1 MSKNLIFFLS
11 IFTNLAHASE
21 FMDASLHYGLTFS
34 QNEELLAKDLYT
46 QITGL
51 TPGESSDKNSIASQ
65 FTGDNNE
72 NQGSTHSRNFLEVR
86 VPIASLTLKEKKF
99 PLFVSMNENRVNYTF
114 ENGVGNFLDPLSIKI
129 RQRGISLSTK
139 WTYQPFALKY
149 AHINLSP
156 TLNYRKAY
164 ISATSLLIDSRID
177 RNELWPSLRASVEIK
192 SLNRFP
198 LSFEISADMSSSN
211 NRSIG
216 TGLNLN
222 LLFN

>member
-1 MSKNLIFFLS
+1 MPKNLIIFLS
-11 IFTNLAHASE
+11 LFTNLAHASE
-21 FMDASLHYGLTFS
+21 FMDTSLHYGLTFS

-46 QITGL
+46 QITGH
-51 TPGESSDKNSIASQ
+51 TPDEPSNRNSLANQFTVDKN
-65 FTGDNNE
+65 
-72 NQGSTHSRNFLEVR
+72 NFIVPITNLTLK
-86 VPIASLTLKEKKF
+86 VPIASFSLKKRNY
-99 PLFVSMNENRVNYTF
+99 PLFVSMYVNKFSYTY

-177 RNELWPSLRASVEIK
+177 RNELWPSLRASLEIK

-198 LSFEISADMSSSN
+198 FSFEISTDMSSIN

-216 TGLNLN
+216 IGLNLY
-222 LLFN
+222 LPFN